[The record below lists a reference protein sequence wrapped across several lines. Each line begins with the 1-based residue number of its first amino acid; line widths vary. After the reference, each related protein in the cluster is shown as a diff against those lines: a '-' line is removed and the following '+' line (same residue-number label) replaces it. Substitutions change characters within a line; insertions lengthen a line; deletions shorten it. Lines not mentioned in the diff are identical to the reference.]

1 MRNEVIA
8 LKYKANGV
16 IAIGVPITVL
26 KILGGFPI
34 DDQISAGI
42 PIQAAD
48 DVQHCGFSASGGTEN
63 GDKFMRTEVDGYT
76 VQRLNCAVTD
86 GIGFGNVL

>member
-1 MRNEVIA
+1 MGNQVITLEDEA
-8 LKYKANGV
+8 DGV
-16 IAIGVPITVL
+16 IAVGIPVTVMEF
-26 KILGGFPI
+26 LGGAPG
-34 DDQISAGI
+34 DDQVA
-42 PIQAAD
+42 ACVLVKTAD

-76 VQRLNCAVTD
+76 VQRLNCAVAD